1 MVHHPPSSRNVR
13 LDEHIVQRQSSPA
26 TKHLR
31 DGNLFIIVEEM
42 SRQSYL
48 GEFELMVLLAAIRLG
63 DDAYGVPIARE
74 IEQRS
79 RREVALG
86 SVYAALD
93 RLEEKGLVTSRLGDP
108 TAARGGR
115 AKRFFRVTA
124 QGLRGIRETR
134 RALVNL
140 WSGLPELAGIV

>member
-48 GEFELMVLLAAIRLG
+48 GEFELMVAVDQHHVVEHA
-63 DDAYGVPIARE
+63 
-74 IEQRS
+74 
-79 RREVALG
+79 VA
-86 SVYAALD
+86 D
-93 RLEEKGLVTSRLGDP
+93 RPVEMK
-108 TAARGGR
+108 A
-115 AKRFFRVTA
+115 
-124 QGLRGIRETR
+124 
-134 RALVNL
+134 
-140 WSGLPELAGIV
+140 